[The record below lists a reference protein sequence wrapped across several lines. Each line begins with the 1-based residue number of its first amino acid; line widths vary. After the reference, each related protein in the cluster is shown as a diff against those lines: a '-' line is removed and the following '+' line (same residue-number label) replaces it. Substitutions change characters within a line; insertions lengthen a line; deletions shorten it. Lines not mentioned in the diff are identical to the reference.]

1 MSDEYSLPPKKA
13 RTSRRVGVLFLV
25 IATLLG
31 VMTIVAAAAPGLYW
45 NCDSEQRCAGG
56 ADAANLLPDETLAR
70 LKSDAEARGR
80 FDRWVAEPGVR
91 AGLAAIVLLGSGPMA
106 VLFLA
111 VGMALRRLGQK
122 RHHALADAL
131 PWLRRASRAAVTLA
145 VARILCP
152 VLQAALL
159 YKGVGGSRAL
169 SSPIQLDSALLFLLL
184 AFAAYATIW
193 ALEAGIRAER
203 ELADFV

>member
-1 MSDEYSLPPKKA
+1 VSDGYSLPPKKA
-13 RTSRRVGVLFLV
+13 RTSRRVGILFLM
-25 IATLLG
+25 IAAFFG
-31 VMTIVAAAAPGLYW
+31 VMTIIAAAAPGPYL
-45 NCDSEQRCAGG
+45 NCNSEQRCTGE
-56 ADAANLLPDETLAR
+56 ADAANLLPEETLLR

-80 FDRWVAEPGVR
+80 FDQWVAKPGVR
-91 AGLAAIVLLGSGPMA
+91 IGLAAIALLELGPMA

-152 VLQAALL
+152 VLQAGLL
-159 YKGVGGSRAL
+159 YKGVGGSQVL
-169 SSPIQLDSALLFLLL
+169 SNPIQMDSALLLLLL

>member
-1 MSDEYSLPPKKA
+1 M
-13 RTSRRVGVLFLV
+13 LFLV
-25 IATLLG
+25 IAALLG
-31 VMTIVAAAAPGLYW
+31 VMTIVAAAAPGPYL
-45 NCDSEQRCAGG
+45 NCGGEQRCRSG

-70 LKSDAEARGR
+70 LKRDTKSRGQ

-91 AGLAAIVLLGSGPMA
+91 VGLAAIVLLESGPMA

-111 VGMALRRLGQK
+111 VGMALRRLGQQ
-122 RHHALADAL
+122 RHHALAEAL
-131 PWLRRASRAAVTLA
+131 PWLRRASRAAITLA
-145 VARILCP
+145 VARIVCP
-152 VLQAALL
+152 VLQAGLL
-159 YKGVGGSRAL
+159 YNGVGGSTAL
-169 SSPIQLDSALLFLLL
+169 SNPIQVDTAFLLLLL